1 MDGWRVGVEEDGE
14 NPIST
19 CGCKDANARL
29 DECCLWEMRR
39 AVIFRCTSEKT
50 RCPGGQKCRVAKDCR
65 SVASTVWTAWRSGR
79 RKLQSDIPPTIARR
93 QGGFVRGC
101 TSLPCTS
108 GTVRTPCPVKL
119 RTGIREQNGK
129 WNGIKAK
136 RARSHISSRVW
147 SCTCSNRCLAR
158 CGCL

>member
-1 MDGWRVGVEEDGE
+1 MERIQYQHADAKMQMRGWMNAVYGK
-14 NPIST
+14 
-19 CGCKDANARL
+19 CGARL
-29 DECCLWEMRR
+29 
-39 AVIFRCTSEKT
+39 F
-50 RCPGGQKCRVAKDCR
+50 
-65 SVASTVWTAWRSGR
+65 SVARQKKRDAQEVKNAGLPKIAEVCQYSMDRLALGAPKVARGHP
-79 RKLQSDIPPTIARR
+79 PPTIARR
-93 QGGFVRGC
+93 RGGFVRGC

-108 GTVRTPCPVKL
+108 GTVRTPCPVNL
-119 RTGIREQNGK
+119 RTGIRKQNGK